1 MVVSLKGAE
10 FLHAV
15 AAYLANTEARA
26 CAISIAFAA
35 VKVVAVVV
43 KCLGGAVCQ
52 MTSNV
57 HCEKHVVLMCA
68 DENFTKTCALSSD
81 VATRKFLN
89 VVPFPRSAMNT

>member
-1 MVVSLKGAE
+1 MVISLKGAE

-43 KCLGGAVCQ
+43 KCLSGAVCQ
-52 MTSNV
+52 MMSNED
-57 HCEKHVVLMCA
+57 CEKHDVVL
-68 DENFTKTCALSSD
+68 K
-81 VATRKFLN
+81 RG
-89 VVPFPRSAMNT
+89 